1 MLNSKRGDLV
11 GDCPRCGEHSIVE
24 PRALN
29 ALSRTTRGKYD
40 ESVYVCSPCGSDE
53 GMLEYFRG
61 GCQPQSE
68 WPIAAREY
76 EFEFDNKYWEQQK
89 PEPLAVNHD

>member
-29 ALSRTTRGKYD
+29 ALSRTTRGPD
-40 ESVYVCSPCGSDE
+40 DVSVYVCSPCGSDE
-53 GMLEYFRG
+53 GMLEYFTD

-68 WPIAAREY
+68 WPIAGRQY
-76 EFEFDNKYWEQQK
+76 EFEFDNKYWEQKQ